1 MEQKIKIK
9 HVDGISDVMA
19 KVFICDSKEI
29 SLNYRFDGMDYSR
42 TLTLPEAIKMSIV
55 KKVKATNSFRKM
67 VKGKIYPILGIEFAE
82 DSIACKKG
90 DMIIKIYEGD
100 SFHYSNFYPAN

>member
-1 MEQKIKIK
+1 MKVKIK
-9 HVDGISDVMA
+9 HVDGVTDVMA
-19 KVFICDSKEI
+19 KVFICDSREI
-29 SLNYRFDGMDYSR
+29 DLDYRFEGMDYVR
-42 TLTLPEAIKMSIV
+42 TLTLPEAVNMGVV
-55 KKVKATNSFRKM
+55 KKVKATNNFRKM
-67 VKGKIYPILGIEFAE
+67 VKGQIYPILGIEFAE